1 MTTQSKHS
9 YKGVLYLF
17 IGELIASALVVL
29 GYICYFNATDT
40 PFKWTV
46 VSGAL
51 FGALVTTLNFL
62 LLSFQI
68 NRVIDEYISLLDNKE
83 MSDEDASEFAQKY
96 SLKAKNSI
104 AKSNIQRTALII
116 VPLVLAFISG
126 LFDPIATLIP
136 LLLYKPLIYIVE
148 LINQKRGE

>member
-9 YKGVLYLF
+9 YKGVLYLL
-17 IGELIASALVVL
+17 IGELIASVLVIL
-29 GYICYFNATDT
+29 GYICYYNATDS
-40 PFKWTV
+40 PFKWTI

-51 FGALVTTLNFL
+51 LGALVTTFNFL

-68 NRVIDEYISLLDNKE
+68 NRVIDEYISHLDNKE
-83 MSDEDASEFAQKY
+83 MSDEEASEFAKKY
-96 SLKAKNSI
+96 SLKAQN
-104 AKSNIQRTALII
+104 AVVKSNIQRTVLLIG
-116 VPLVLAFISG
+116 PLVLAFISG